1 MIIALGLAA
10 TCFVLIKIIEFT
22 ERRSIGSRLEAGIN
36 RFRDEEYDEY
46 GNVRD

>member
-1 MIIALGLAA
+1 MIIALGLAGV
-10 TCFVLIKIIEFT
+10 CFVLMKAIEFV
-22 ERRSIGSRLEAGIN
+22 ERKSIGSRLEAGIN